1 MQHSIVYALAHRRPD
16 AGPLGKPNSCTER
29 ITIFRRLSSSFANSL
44 SRTHLRSPLA
54 GPHVEPHAGPHASPH
69 PVPQRLSFSCPHIGT
84 EQQRPHAIT
93 VSSAVGYSIG
103 CAKQPVADAFT
114 QPTSDIGSVNLT
126 NLAPDIVGI
135 GSGSEHCAL
144 THAEPRAVCVAVI
157 LTVAASFGR
166 RCLQLTSA
174 ESVTDSRSVEVS
186 DARSVEVAQ
195 LTSDIGLHH
204 ILTITEPIGC
214 AEPQQINS
222 GPGTQ

>member
-54 GPHVEPHAGPHASPH
+54 GPHVGPHAGPHASPH
-69 PVPQRLSFSCPHIGT
+69 AVPQRLSFSCPHIGT

-93 VSSAVGYSIG
+93 VSSAVGDSIG

-114 QPTSDIGSVNLT
+114 YLTSDIGSVNRT

-166 RCLQLTSA
+166 RCLQLASA
-174 ESVTDSRSVEVS
+174 ESIADSRSVE
-186 DARSVEVAQ
+186 A
-195 LTSDIGLHH
+195 T
-204 ILTITEPIGC
+204 
-214 AEPQQINS
+214 
-222 GPGTQ
+222 